1 MSWPFISPPLPIC
14 ISRNLTMPSSMN
26 TSRMPVSEKSINVVS
41 KVSAATG
48 FWPRAAST
56 ASAVV
61 RMVPPTQKP
70 SALICLAPVMS
81 CTVAMAVMAAFSM

>member
-1 MSWPFISPPLPIC
+1 MA
-14 ISRNLTMPSSMN
+14 SSMN
-26 TSRMPVSEKSINVVS
+26 TSRMPVSVKSTSVVS
-41 KVSAATG
+41 SVTADTG
-48 FWPRAAST
+48 FSPRAAST

-81 CTVAMAVMAAFSM
+81 CTVWMAWMAASSM

>member
-1 MSWPFISPPLPIC
+1 MF
-14 ISRNLTMPSSMN
+14 SSMK
-26 TSRMPVSEKSINVVS
+26 TSRMPVSVKSIRVVS
-41 KVSAATG
+41 SVSEATG
-48 FWPRAAST
+48 FSPRAAST

-81 CTVAMAVMAAFSM
+81 CTRWIASMAACSM